1 MEFCFFAAL
10 FPLETTMPH
19 TLPPLRYD
27 LDALEPVISAE
38 TLHLHHAK
46 HHRGY
51 VDKLNAALI
60 DHPQYLAMPVEL
72 LLQQLKTLP
81 APLRTPVRNFGGGH
95 ANHSLFW
102 DSMGPSGHAPSSAFL
117 TQISEPFGSLV
128 GLQKSMQQSAEGLF
142 GSGWTFLNRRGH
154 DGQLEIVSLPNQDS
168 PLSEGSTP
176 LLAFDLWEHA
186 YYLQYHQERSRWM
199 QAWWTVVD
207 WSGVEQRWTEASA
220 RRAA

>member
-1 MEFCFFAAL
+1 
-10 FPLETTMPH
+10 MPH
-19 TLPPLRYD
+19 TLPPLPYE

-60 DHPQYLAMPVEL
+60 DHPQYLEMPIDA

-102 DSMGPSGHAPSSAFL
+102 DSMGPSGQAPSSTFL
-117 TQISEPFGSLV
+117 QQISESFGTLA
-128 GLQKSMQQSAEGLF
+128 GLQKAMQQSAEGLF
-142 GSGWTFLNRRGH
+142 GSGWTFLNRTAQG
-154 DGQLEIVSLPNQDS
+154 GQLEIVSLPNQDS

-186 YYLQYHQERSRWM
+186 YYLQYHQERARWM

-207 WSGVEQRWTEASA
+207 WARVERRWQDAAA